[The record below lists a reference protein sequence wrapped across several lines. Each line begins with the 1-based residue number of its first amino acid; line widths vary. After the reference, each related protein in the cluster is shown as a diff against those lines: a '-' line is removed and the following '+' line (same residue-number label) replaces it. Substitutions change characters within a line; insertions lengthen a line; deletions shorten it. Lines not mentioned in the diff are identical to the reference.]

1 MLINLL
7 SVVSPQTIF
16 ADSSF
21 SKPFFV
27 TYVNT
32 SLFILPLIPIIATRL
47 WRVWRTGKLAHVTS
61 WQTLLTYIDSSHGSK
76 ADAQGAYRAAP
87 IDDEEDIVVEEGEGA
102 EASRLGL
109 LESDVHGGELSSAG
123 KLGLKATARLSFQ
136 FCMLWVSR
144 IS

>member
-1 MLINLL
+1 M
-7 SVVSPQTIF
+7 
-16 ADSSF
+16 
-21 SKPFFV
+21 
-27 TYVNT
+27 
-32 SLFILPLIPIIATRL
+32 
-47 WRVWRTGKLAHVTS
+47 
-61 WQTLLTYIDSSHGSK
+61 
-76 ADAQGAYRAAP
+76 
-87 IDDEEDIVVEEGEGA
+87 VEEGEGA